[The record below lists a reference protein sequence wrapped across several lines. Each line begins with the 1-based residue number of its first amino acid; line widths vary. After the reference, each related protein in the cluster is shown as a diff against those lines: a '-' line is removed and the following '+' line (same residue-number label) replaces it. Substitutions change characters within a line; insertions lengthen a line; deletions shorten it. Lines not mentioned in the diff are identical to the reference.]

1 MDVVTFEQY
10 TNRLTE
16 WFFSPDI
23 CEAYDVFEDLVYNGF
38 RPDTAFWVTV
48 DLFQDA

>member
-23 CEAYDVFEDLVYNGF
+23 CEAYAVFEDLLDNGF
-38 RPDTAFWVTV
+38 TLESAFWITI
-48 DLFQDA
+48 DLFRDS